1 MQNESRVVLFPGLA
15 ADARLF
21 APMREVWA
29 AGLPR
34 LETPELPAPARRDE
48 SLAEYAR
55 RLADVLSRGVLREA
69 LAARAAYWVGG
80 FSFGSQLAQ
89 EVAAHLS
96 PSPRGLVLLCA
107 VRGRHQILPSF
118 RMQERVGRL
127 IPGAVAR
134 RLYGPY
140 AKRFAARCGLGPE
153 QTRLLVE
160 MACANDPAFL
170 AWSSRACAEWGGVA
184 TPTMPVLHVH
194 GALDA
199 VIPDVRGEATRTI
212 AGAGHLITM
221 THAWEVVAAVR
232 EFVEVTGAAGGANG
246 EDVDDARTRM

>member
-1 MQNESRVVLFPGLA
+1 MVLFPGLA
-15 ADARLF
+15 ADGRLF

-48 SLAEYAR
+48 SLTEYAR
-55 RLADVLSRGVLREA
+55 RLADVLARGVLREA
-69 LAARAAYWVGG
+69 LAARVPYWIGG

-89 EVAAHLS
+89 EIAAELT
-96 PSPRGLVLLCA
+96 PAPRGLVLLCA
-107 VRGRHQILPSF
+107 VRGRHQILPAF
-118 RMQERVGRL
+118 RMQERIGRL

-134 RLYGPY
+134 RMYGPY
-140 AKRFAARCGLGPE
+140 AKRFAARCRLGPE

-170 AWSSRACAEWGGVA
+170 AWSSRACAEWRGVA
-184 TPTMPVLHVH
+184 TPTMPMLHVH
-194 GALDA
+194 GERDT
-199 VIPDVRGEATRTI
+199 VIPDVRREATHTI

-221 THAWEVVAAVR
+221 THAREVVAAIR
-232 EFVEVTGAAGGANG
+232 EFVEATGAASSASSAGADG
-246 EDVDDARTRM
+246 AGA